1 MIVLLVVAA
10 VVVGAPLGAAVLV
23 TVASHR
29 EDAAHTLAGRPPGPF
44 AAIARRLVCL
54 RIGGTTYPRRQA
66 RGSASAPGPTADNAP
81 GRTRTLTL
89 PRPGPAK
96 ADRQPTP

>member
-44 AAIARRLVCL
+44 TATARRLVCL
-54 RIGGTTYPRRQA
+54 HIGGTAYPRRHA
-66 RGSASAPGPTADNAP
+66 RGYAPMPGPAAENAP

-89 PRPGPAK
+89 PRP
-96 ADRQPTP
+96 

>member
-23 TVASHR
+23 TVASHS
-29 EDAAHTLAGRPPGPF
+29 EDAARTLAGRPPGPF
-44 AAIARRLVCL
+44 AAAARRLVCL
-54 RIGGTTYPRRQA
+54 RIGGTAYPRRRTRRNA
-66 RGSASAPGPTADNAP
+66 PMPGPAASDAS

-89 PRPGPAK
+89 PR
-96 ADRQPTP
+96 R